1 MFFLE
6 KDYSNYFIGL
16 NISIERVL
24 FRKEFKNVLFKVTKQ
39 LLKSM
44 FFFLELSLTRII
56 LISGVEHEDSI
67 LVCVAK

>member
-67 LVCVAK
+67 LVCAAK